1 MTLTIQRTPFNFL
14 HKQSGARLV
23 EFAGWEMPVQFES
36 VMAEHRAV
44 RERAGVFDISHMGQ
58 VWITGAGARATL
70 QQLVTNDVSTL
81 ATNRGLYALLCRDDG
96 HVIDDLY
103 IYCLDEER
111 FLVIVNASR
120 SSVDMAWMS
129 ERLGPET
136 QIMEQPQAAALAVQG
151 PAAAGR
157 IGPLSKDALLLSKN
171 GVAELS
177 LLDMEIVVART
188 GYTGEDGFE
197 LFGPAGHLFPVY
209 EFLMKEGK
217 SVGLVNCGL
226 GARDTLRLEMGY
238 RLYGHELDEDHS
250 ALEAGL
256 GWAVKLTK
264 PMFIGRDA
272 LLKEKAAGSRQRL
285 IGFRLKDRGVPREK
299 CEIHFGGKPVGT
311 VTSGTFSPSLG
322 IGIGMAYVDNALMP
336 KATETASPL
345 TVQIHGRAVPAEVT
359 PLPFYRKTTPREV

>member
-209 EFLMKEGK
+209 EFLMKEGNPWAW
-217 SVGLVNCGL
+217 STADWAPG
-226 GARDTLRLEMGY
+226 TPF
-238 RLYGHELDEDHS
+238 
-250 ALEAGL
+250 
-256 GWAVKLTK
+256 GWKWAIVFTATNWTRTIRPSK
-264 PMFIGRDA
+264 
-272 LLKEKAAGSRQRL
+272 
-285 IGFRLKDRGVPREK
+285 RGW
-299 CEIHFGGKPVGT
+299 GGP
-311 VTSGTFSPSLG
+311 
-322 IGIGMAYVDNALMP
+322 
-336 KATETASPL
+336 
-345 TVQIHGRAVPAEVT
+345 
-359 PLPFYRKTTPREV
+359 

>member
-1 MTLTIQRTPFNFL
+1 MIAEVQRTPFNFL
-14 HKQSGARLV
+14 HKQHGARLV

-44 RERAGVFDISHMGQ
+44 RERAGIFDISHMGQ
-58 VWITGAGARATL
+58 VWVTGGGAQTTL
-70 QQLVTNDVSTL
+70 QNLVTNDVSTL
-81 ATNRGLYALLCRDDG
+81 PSHRGCYALLCREDG

-103 IYCLDEER
+103 VYCLDPER
-111 FLVIVNASR
+111 YLVIVNASR
-120 SSVDMAWMS
+120 ATVDMAWMR
-129 ERLGPET
+129 ERLGPDT
-136 QIMEQPQAAALAVQG
+136 DLMEQPQAAALALQG
-151 PAAAGR
+151 PASAGLMSM
-157 IGPLSKDALLLSKN
+157 LSNDAVRLQKN

-177 LLDMEIVVART
+177 LLDMEVVVART

-197 LFGPAGHLFPVY
+197 LFGPAGHLFPIY

-238 RLYGHELDEDHS
+238 RLYGHELDEAHS

-256 GWAVKLTK
+256 GWAVKLSK
-264 PMFIGRDA
+264 PAFIGRNA
-272 LLKEKAAGSRQRL
+272 LIKEKAAGSPRRL

-299 CEIHFGGKPVGT
+299 CEIRSGERIVGT

-322 IGIGMAYVDNALMP
+322 IGLGMAYVDSALFP
-336 KATETASPL
+336 KATQSTSPL
-345 TVQIHGRAVPAEVT
+345 AVQIHGRPVPAEIV
-359 PLPFYRKTTPREV
+359 PLPFYRKATPREV

>member
-1 MTLTIQRTPFNFL
+1 
-14 HKQSGARLV
+14 
-23 EFAGWEMPVQFES
+23 
-36 VMAEHRAV
+36 
-44 RERAGVFDISHMGQ
+44 
-58 VWITGAGARATL
+58 
-70 QQLVTNDVSTL
+70 
-81 ATNRGLYALLCRDDG
+81 
-96 HVIDDLY
+96 
-103 IYCLDEER
+103 
-111 FLVIVNASR
+111 
-120 SSVDMAWMS
+120 
-129 ERLGPET
+129 
-136 QIMEQPQAAALAVQG
+136 
-151 PAAAGR
+151 
-157 IGPLSKDALLLSKN
+157 
-171 GVAELS
+171 
-177 LLDMEIVVART
+177 
-188 GYTGEDGFE
+188 
-197 LFGPAGHLFPVY
+197 
-209 EFLMKEGK
+209 
-217 SVGLVNCGL
+217 
-226 GARDTLRLEMGY
+226 MGY